1 MAHFDLSIPTVVWS
15 GIVAAA
21 ISLAGVIL
29 SNSSTTKR
37 LKIQLDHD
45 ANEKLK
51 DRLGLLRKEVYL
63 QLFSDISALQAHL
76 GSLSAKDPTSP
87 EFSAPIQAA
96 NEQLAKA
103 QLVGGKDV
111 MDISGELMARFTESL
126 IKLMIAAKPLHE
138 LRTDISI
145 ATRFYDDNLQ
155 KSQRAIDDM
164 TKLRESGTLDPE
176 RMEALKN
183 SAEWFN
189 SQCDRYH
196 TERMNSW
203 DKYNSAQIGFVASVK
218 AQIGYVAPIQAQL
231 LAAIKN
237 EIGVSTD
244 ANLLLKQIEK
254 NQERMEKALEVVLTE
269 YMTDSVD

>member
-1 MAHFDLSIPTVVWS
+1 MAPIDLSIPTVVWS

-21 ISLAGVIL
+21 ISLAGVIF

-63 QLFSDISALQAHL
+63 QLFSDISTLQAHL

-126 IKLMIAAKPLHE
+126 IKLMIAAKPLHK

-145 ATRFYDDNLQ
+145 ATKFYDENLQ

-176 RMEALKN
+176 RMEALKI
-183 SAEWFN
+183 SAEWFS
-189 SQCDRYH
+189 SQCDQYH
-196 TERMNSW
+196 TERMTSW
-203 DKYNSAQIGFVASVK
+203 DKYNSAQIDFVASVK
-218 AQIGYVAPIQAQL
+218 AHIGYVSPVQAQL

-254 NQERMEKALEVVLTE
+254 NQERMEKALEVVLAE
-269 YMTDSVD
+269 YKTDSDD